1 MHCQDDTLLSCAN
14 LASYK
19 LYIFLKELLH
29 VPMVLVPFS
38 TMVLD
43 LYMYHKYICH
53 VCVYCMTRIY
63 AYSIIDIN
71 MCTNLHVQKCK

>member
-1 MHCQDDTLLSCAN
+1 VHCQDDTLLSCAN

-43 LYMYHKYICH
+43 LYMYHIICN
-53 VCVYCMTRIY
+53 VCMTRIY